1 MKDMTMF
8 TDKQLEVMATQ
19 GDARS
24 VHAKRE
30 LEKRKKTGK
39 GQQGVIKDKRL
50 NGTPEGKIPARK
62 TRKTTTKAADKAEK
76 ENN

>member
-30 LEKRKKTGK
+30 LEKRGKGKQTGTSEGKKPTRKPRKTNKKTE
-39 GQQGVIKDKRL
+39 
-50 NGTPEGKIPARK
+50 EG
-62 TRKTTTKAADKAEK
+62 DE
-76 ENN
+76 